1 MWAKEI
7 INETF
12 NLYNQSQQMRKSVAE
27 DYIKIQNNFIE
38 QELHLENLK
47 NVKNI
52 KEKNLM
58 RNGFL
63 Y

>member
-1 MWAKEI
+1 
-7 INETF
+7 
-12 NLYNQSQQMRKSVAE
+12 MRKSIAD

-38 QELHLENLK
+38 QEMHLENLK
-47 NVKNI
+47 NMKNI
-52 KEKNLM
+52 KEKNLI